1 MWRIFVPL
9 RYLWIDHPEKRK
21 FDVYLPLAIGAFFS
35 LALLSDNFRHDALGS
50 LDIVGKISSFLG
62 VLTGFFIAA
71 LAAVATFGKAEM
83 DDPMP
88 GDPPLRL
95 EHRRNAETFFENLT
109 RRRFLSL
116 LFGYMSFM
124 SLTLYVVGYVYLV
137 LDKYLIATTFINA
150 RPMIFSIFWIAYSI
164 CIANILS
171 NTYLGLF
178 YLCDRI
184 HRQIVSFPLGA
195 PQSPSTRVSEHKSR
209 PPTPTSQRPH
219 PRRFGLPLPSRS
231 APPTA
236 IPATKCGDCAII
248 AMMNRPSARKSS
260 FVMTSAP

>member
-21 FDVYLPLAIGAFFS
+21 FDVYLPLAIGACFS
-35 LALLSDNFRHDALGS
+35 LALFSDNFRHDALGS
-50 LDIVGKISSFLG
+50 LDIIGKISSFLG

-137 LDKYLIATTFINA
+137 LDKYLIATTFIDA
-150 RPMIFSIFWIAYSI
+150 RPIIFSIFWIVYSI

-184 HRQIVSFPLGA
+184 HRPNSVVSSRRSSIGLDESE
-195 PQSPSTRVSEHKSR
+195 QS
-209 PPTPTSQRPH
+209 
-219 PRRFGLPLPSRS
+219 
-231 APPTA
+231 
-236 IPATKCGDCAII
+236 
-248 AMMNRPSARKSS
+248 
-260 FVMTSAP
+260 